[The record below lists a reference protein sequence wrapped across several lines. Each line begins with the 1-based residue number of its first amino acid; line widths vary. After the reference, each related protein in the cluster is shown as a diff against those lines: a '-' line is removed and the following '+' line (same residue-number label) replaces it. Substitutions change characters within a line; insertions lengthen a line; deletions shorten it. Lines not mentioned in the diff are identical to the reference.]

1 MQGLALG
8 WQKSSSRGL
17 RPHGLEPRIFREGL
31 LELRELL
38 DRLALAPGEAL
49 LENLDAEHRVRLILL
64 ELTLVLLDV
73 LATAL
78 HLRPALPQLVLLF
91 LQPLLDDCGPVQ
103 QALPEV
109 VLALLLDKLRGDGVE
124 RFAR

>member
-8 WQKSSSRGL
+8 WQKSSSRSL

-38 DRLALAPGEAL
+38 DRLALVPGEAL

-91 LQPLLDDCGPVQ
+91 LQPLLDD
-103 QALPEV
+103 
-109 VLALLLDKLRGDGVE
+109 LRGDRVE
-124 RFAR
+124 RLAGVVHEVRREDVDLSGGLLGL